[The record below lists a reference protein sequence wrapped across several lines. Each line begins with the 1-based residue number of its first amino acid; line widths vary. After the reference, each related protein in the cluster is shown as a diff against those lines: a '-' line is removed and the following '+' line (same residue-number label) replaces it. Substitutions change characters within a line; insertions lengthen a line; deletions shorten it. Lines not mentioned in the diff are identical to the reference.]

1 MGVLGSPTL
10 TEAEIESF
18 SAMKNVS
25 DLVLRAIAN
34 HREWTKHYAVINN
47 LVRNPRTPVGIA
59 LNLVSR
65 LGPLDIKDIA
75 VDRSMPEA
83 LRRQAHE
90 ASEKA
95 WREHEAKARAEG
107 VAVQRQLAGL
117 VANTMRSV
125 QALEAKLTPE
135 ERQRIC
141 DAIEAA
147 KQLQARP
154 DAGLRELRKALAE
167 VEKAAGII
175 GRAMLR
181 P

>member
-1 MGVLGSPTL
+1 
-10 TEAEIESF
+10 
-18 SAMKNVS
+18 
-25 DLVLRAIAN
+25 
-34 HREWTKHYAVINN
+34 
-47 LVRNPRTPVGIA
+47 
-59 LNLVSR
+59 
-65 LGPLDIKDIA
+65 
-75 VDRSMPEA
+75 
-83 LRRQAHE
+83 
-90 ASEKA
+90 
-95 WREHEAKARAEG
+95 